1 MPNEE
6 KMRRSRQG
14 LEWSDV
20 RKKRDKKRSQKARRE
35 AQRAVRDHR
44 AELTDPRRAKLRHAD
59 YR

>member
-6 KMRRSRQG
+6 KMRRSRQA

-20 RKKRDKKRSQKARRE
+20 RKKRDKKRSQKARRD
-35 AQRAVRDHR
+35 ARRAVRDHR
-44 AELTDPRRAKLRHAD
+44 AELAES